1 VIIFTKLLIKNK
13 PLIFKV
19 LKSFK
24 KGMVNPPEIQEN
36 KMIKILK

>member
-1 VIIFTKLLIKNK
+1 VIIFTKLLIKKK

-19 LKSFK
+19 LKSFR
-24 KGMVNPPEIQEN
+24 KGIVNLPETQEN